1 MSEKIFEKQIEFI
14 NKAMQM
20 SKELGFE
27 IVEFKSTNYE
37 PTHLDRCVGIFAK
50 YIEYVIHDD
59 GWVQARTYSKV
70 GAEKIAEA
78 LKCDSIKVRNIEIL
92 EDPKQLQE
100 YDVRKFL
107 NNKKEA

>member
-1 MSEKIFEKQIEFI
+1 MSEKILEKQIDFI
-14 NKAMQM
+14 NKTIQM
-20 SKELGFE
+20 SKEVGFE

-37 PTHLDRCVGIFAK
+37 PTNLDRCVGIFAK

-59 GWVQARTYSKV
+59 GWVQGRTYTKV

-78 LKCDSIKVRNIEIL
+78 LKCDSIRVGDIVIE
-92 EDPKQLQE
+92 EDSKQLQE
-100 YDVRKFL
+100 YDVRKFF

>member
-1 MSEKIFEKQIEFI
+1 MSEKILEKQIDFI

-27 IVEFKSTNYE
+27 IIEFKSTNCE
-37 PTHLDRCVGIFAK
+37 PTNLDICVGIFAR
-50 YIEYVIHDD
+50 YIEYVIHDR
-59 GWVQARTYSKV
+59 GWVQGRTYTKV

-78 LKCDSIKVRNIEIL
+78 LKCDSIKVGNLEIE
-92 EDPKQLQE
+92 EDAKQLQE
-100 YDVRKFL
+100 CDVRKFF